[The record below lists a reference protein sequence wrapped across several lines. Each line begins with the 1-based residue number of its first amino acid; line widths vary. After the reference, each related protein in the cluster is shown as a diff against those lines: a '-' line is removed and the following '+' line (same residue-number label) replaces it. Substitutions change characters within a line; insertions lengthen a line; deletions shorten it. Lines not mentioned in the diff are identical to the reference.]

1 MRRSGV
7 MVIDVPPARAAQA
20 VVQRYLELKRHG
32 RM

>member
-7 MVIDVPPARAAQA
+7 MVLDVAPERAAQA